1 MKLAFAFLATLLVFG
16 SVAMA
21 SPTTCAN
28 TTLDV
33 YITGGYSCVSGNL
46 LFSNFTYTDSA
57 NPAGVAI
64 PATGISVKAETVTGD
79 EGFQFSS
86 GWSVGTQSGG
96 VASFQDSLITFTV
109 STVNHAAT
117 LDDLELSFNGDFTGT
132 GLSRVNE
139 SYCPG
144 GAVGAGCPGGTQVR
158 QVTNPP
164 TMLDDSVV
172 FAHPVSTLGVSK
184 DITVNSGTYGTAG
197 ISQVFNTF
205 SNTSSV
211 PEPATCMMLGGSLFG
226 LGLLRRKVRKS

>member
-1 MKLAFAFLATLLVFG
+1 MKLAFAFLATLLVSG

-33 YITGGYSCVSGNL
+33 YIAGGFSCTSGNL
-46 LFSNFTYTDSA
+46 LFSNFQYTDSA
-57 NPAGVAI
+57 NPTGVGI
-64 PATGISVKAETVTGD
+64 LATGIAVKAITTTGD

-109 STVNHAAT
+109 STVNHLAT

-144 GAVGAGCPGGTQVR
+144 GAIGSTCPGGTQIR

-184 DITVNSGTYGTAG
+184 DITVNSGTNGTAG

-205 SNTSSV
+205 SNSSV
-211 PEPATCMMLGGSLFG
+211 PEPATCMMLGGSLLG
-226 LGLLRRKVRKS
+226 LGLLRRKARKS